1 MFLRITQ
8 RLNFLILITIKIG
21 DAQTDM
27 QIMPVQSEVSFG
39 NLLQLLTVNEALLME
54 EGRIALLLAITAD
67 VLAVLT

>member
-39 NLLQLLTVNEALLME
+39 NLLQLPTVNEALLME
-54 EGRIALLLAITAD
+54 EGRTALLLAITAD
-67 VLAVLT
+67 VLAV